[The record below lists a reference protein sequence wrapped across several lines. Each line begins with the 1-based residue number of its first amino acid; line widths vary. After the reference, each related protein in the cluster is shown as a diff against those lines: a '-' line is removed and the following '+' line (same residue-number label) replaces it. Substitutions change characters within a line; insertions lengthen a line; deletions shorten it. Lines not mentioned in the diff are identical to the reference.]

1 MEAVVLRE
9 NPEKQTP
16 WQRKRILLKTQLCG
30 QGVKAL
36 TTKNVFYFIYIN
48 HIKSSKNTPGGYSI
62 MSVRYSFFAASKGVI
77 FTPFWSE
84 KRVSTSPILV

>member
-9 NPEKQTP
+9 NSEKQTP
-16 WQRKRILLKTQLCG
+16 WQRKRILLKTPLCE

-48 HIKSSKNTPGGYSI
+48 HIKSSKNTPGATPLCKPDIGLCRPKGYDFYA
-62 MSVRYSFFAASKGVI
+62 V
-77 FTPFWSE
+77 
-84 KRVSTSPILV
+84 LVWKWA